1 MEQSYMSGFAYD
13 GPSAASIDLFVAL
26 VCITLGIAI
35 WAARRTRSAFD
46 FYTAGGGITALQ
58 NGLAMAGAYIS
69 AASFLGISGLVYLK
83 GYGGLVYSVGSV
95 AGWPIVA
102 ILLAEPL
109 RNLGA
114 FTVADAIAFRLSQT
128 PIRVLSACATLSTVV
143 FYLVSQMVGGGAL
156 IGWLFGLDYGASV
169 AIVGVLA
176 IVYIALGGMLA
187 ATWIQILKAYLLL
200 LAMSALA
207 LMVMAKFNFDLDSVF
222 SGAVA
227 AHPLHSSIL
236 SPAALF
242 TDPVSTFSL
251 GMALMF
257 GLAGLP
263 HVLMRVFSVADARA
277 ARRSV
282 LYATAF
288 IGYFYALTFITGFG
302 AIALLPSGSQLLGG
316 ALGQMTSNERLSNI
330 VAIQLSYAVGGGL
343 FLSFFAA
350 AAFAT
355 ILAVVSG
362 LTLAGAA
369 SIGHDLYA
377 AVLAKGHPLERRE
390 IFASRA
396 ATAALG
402 AIAIALGIAFR
413 NENVAFMIGLAFS
426 IAASSNFP
434 ILLMSIVWKGTT
446 TRGAVIGGAVGLV
459 SSLAGVVFSPVVWVA
474 VLGHPPGSA
483 PFPYD
488 NPTLFSMS
496 LAFAAIWLFSK
507 LDFSDRAA
515 LDRAGFPEQFVRAQT
530 GIGIS
535 GPVLF

>member
-1 MEQSYMSGFAYD
+1 MEQSHMSGFAYD
-13 GPSAASIDLFVAL
+13 GPRAASIDLFVAL

-207 LMVMAKFNFDLDSVF
+207 L
-222 SGAVA
+222 
-227 AHPLHSSIL
+227 
-236 SPAALF
+236 
-242 TDPVSTFSL
+242 
-251 GMALMF
+251 
-257 GLAGLP
+257 
-263 HVLMRVFSVADARA
+263 RA
-277 ARRSV
+277 C
-282 LYATAF
+282 
-288 IGYFYALTFITGFG
+288 
-302 AIALLPSGSQLLGG
+302 
-316 ALGQMTSNERLSNI
+316 
-330 VAIQLSYAVGGGL
+330 
-343 FLSFFAA
+343 
-350 AAFAT
+350 
-355 ILAVVSG
+355 
-362 LTLAGAA
+362 
-369 SIGHDLYA
+369 
-377 AVLAKGHPLERRE
+377 
-390 IFASRA
+390 
-396 ATAALG
+396 
-402 AIAIALGIAFR
+402 
-413 NENVAFMIGLAFS
+413 
-426 IAASSNFP
+426 
-434 ILLMSIVWKGTT
+434 
-446 TRGAVIGGAVGLV
+446 
-459 SSLAGVVFSPVVWVA
+459 
-474 VLGHPPGSA
+474 PG
-483 PFPYD
+483 
-488 NPTLFSMS
+488 
-496 LAFAAIWLFSK
+496 K
-507 LDFSDRAA
+507 
-515 LDRAGFPEQFVRAQT
+515 
-530 GIGIS
+530 
-535 GPVLF
+535 